1 MVPEAR
7 LHGTE
12 HGMVPAG
19 EGWFVLDAR
28 AGRWRSWEGLGARL
42 AFEGDTEFPQVG
54 INLYVLAPGQPM
66 GMYHREADQ
75 EDFLVLA
82 GEPLLIVEG
91 AERVLRQW
99 DFVHCPPGTEHMI
112 VGAGAGG
119 SVVLAVGARQHQ
131 DEPDWGRYIV
141 NQTAQRHG
149 ASVEHETSDPDAAYA
164 RLPAH
169 QWTKYRAGWLGED

>member
-54 INLYVLAPGQPM
+54 INLYVLGPGEPM

-82 GEPLLIVEG
+82 GEALLIVEG
-91 AERVLRQW
+91 LERALRRW
-99 DFVHCPPGTEHMI
+99 DFVHCPPGTAHMI
-112 VGAGAGG
+112 VGAGTRPC
-119 SVVLAVGARQHQ
+119 VVIALGAREHQ
-131 DEPDWGRYIV
+131 DDPGWGRYLV
-141 NQTAQRHG
+141 NETALRHG
-149 ASVEHETSDPDAAYA
+149 AGVEVETSDPTVAYA
-164 RLPAH
+164 RLPARE
-169 QWTKYRAGWLGED
+169 WTKYRPGWLDES